1 MSDLDTGE
9 RDIVPEIKKI
19 VPLLGSPTEVV
30 DVPILTAQEHF
41 NEYELEDGSFVRVK
55 CVATAFLRVEGQ
67 FMPDGS
73 PIYVVYT
80 SPSVSVKRF
89 REPDKE

>member
-1 MSDLDTGE
+1 
-9 RDIVPEIKKI
+9 
-19 VPLLGSPTEVV
+19 LGKETEVV
-30 DVPILTAQEHF
+30 DVPIVNAVEHF
-41 NEYELEDGSFVRVK
+41 NEYELEDGSFVKVK
-55 CVATAFLRVEGQ
+55 CVANTFLRIEGQ

-89 REPDKE
+89 KRSSEELQ